1 VPLFEEAAEALI
13 EMHGGD
19 PKMALCQT
27 LALLSGHH
35 KEEMMNRS
43 LLNGQEE
50 CVTFQITMEKPFYSV
65 SLIWNIIRRYLPEKI
80 SGNIRGMRVFLD
92 NTGACFDVNSADIE
106 RFEDTFSHESLS
118 KQSDFKVGRCINL
131 PELKEDERAAGGGYG

>member
-1 VPLFEEAAEALI
+1 
-13 EMHGGD
+13 
-19 PKMALCQT
+19 MALCQT

-43 LLNGQEE
+43 MLNGQEE

-80 SGNIRGMRVFLD
+80 SGNIRGMRVFVD
-92 NTGACFDVNSADIE
+92 NTGACFDVSSGDIE
-106 RFEDTFSHESLS
+106 RFEDIFNHES
-118 KQSDFKVGRCINL
+118 
-131 PELKEDERAAGGGYG
+131 